1 MKPDALVARINKLPK
16 WARDYIH
23 HLSTRVD
30 PQGEIEEL
38 VQLRD
43 QRRQLIKLI
52 AELKAENR
60 RLRKRRGASSA
71 VILSLLL
78 VSGSYSQAQVP
89 TKTEPLGSSYEQRKA
104 GSTLAHFGKV
114 DDGVY
119 KGSRPRSDADF
130 RFLQSRHVKYILDL
144 QLIPS
149 LLGAEQKRAKR
160 YGMKVIHAR
169 INASP
174 MPPAEKH
181 IALILAILR
190 DSRYRP
196 IYFHCA
202 LGRDRTALV
211 AALYKMYFM
220 GMSQQDA
227 WRYMKGAGFKEAW
240 IRNGLKNYL
249 QNHPT
254 PPQALHPPFRG

>member
-1 MKPDALVARINKLPK
+1 VTI
-16 WARDYIH
+16 
-23 HLSTRVD
+23 
-30 PQGEIEEL
+30 
-38 VQLRD
+38 
-43 QRRQLIKLI
+43 IK
-52 AELKAENR
+52 R
-60 RLRKRRGASSA
+60 SA
-71 VILSLLL
+71 AILSLWCAWA
-78 VSGSYSQAQVP
+78 SYSHAQVS
-89 TKTEPLGSSYEQRKA
+89 TGTEPLGSSYKQTKA
-104 GSTLAHFGKV
+104 GSTLAHFAKV

-119 KGSRPRSDADF
+119 KGSRPRTDADF
-130 RFLQSRHVKYILDL
+130 RFLQSRHVRYILDL

-149 LLGAEQKRAKR
+149 LLQAEQKRAKR

-174 MPPAEKH
+174 VPPSEKH

-227 WRYMKGAGFKEAW
+227 WRYMKEAGFKEAW

-249 QNHPT
+249 KNHPT
-254 PPQALHPPFRG
+254 PPQTLHPPLRG